1 MNENMLVDH
10 YVWFLHSFAS
20 IQNMFMNKRSQTDIT
35 KVTHLFDK
43 LWKSQYIEYKKWVRI
58 VPVHV
63 AYLNLSIKETPLNS
77 VFIWNSLHTRMNTN
91 LKKQKQKYCTPIF
104 QMKHL
109 L

>member
-1 MNENMLVDH
+1 MNENMLADH

-43 LWKSQYIEYKKWVRI
+43 LWKSQHIEYKKWVRF
-58 VPVHV
+58 VPGHV

-77 VFIWNSLHTRMNTN
+77 VFFWNSLHH
-91 LKKQKQKYCTPIF
+91 KSEY
-104 QMKHL
+104 
-109 L
+109 